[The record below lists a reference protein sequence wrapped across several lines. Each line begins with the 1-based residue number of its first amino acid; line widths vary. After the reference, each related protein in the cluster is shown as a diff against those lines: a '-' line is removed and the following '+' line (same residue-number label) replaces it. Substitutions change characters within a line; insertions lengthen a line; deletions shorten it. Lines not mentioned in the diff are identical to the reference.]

1 LKEIVV
7 SGTRPTGHLHLGNY
21 FGAVKNYVEFQQ
33 QANCYFFVAD
43 YHSLTTHPNPKDLH
57 QNVKIILSEYLA
69 CGLDPEQVTVY
80 VQSDVPEITEL
91 YLVLN
96 MFAHVS
102 ELERSTTYK
111 DKISTQKHN
120 INSGLFTYP
129 VLMAAD
135 IIIHKA
141 AKVPVGEDQRQHL
154 EMARTFANRF
164 NHTFGLDYFPEP
176 EAFSFDGD
184 LVRIPGLDGST
195 KMSKSSGEKNTIS
208 LAEDEASIRKK
219 IMRAK
224 TDGGPTQQNQA
235 KPQEIENLFNLLKV
249 VSTPDT
255 VQYFDDQYNGMTIR
269 YGDLKKQLAE
279 DVVSFVKPF
288 QERIKDIY
296 NNDSLLQRV
305 TRQGAEKARESAGKT
320 MKEVREIIGIRS
332 F

>member
-296 NNDSLLQRV
+296 NNDALLQRV
-305 TRQGAEKARESAGKT
+305 TRKKKT
-320 MKEVREIIGIRS
+320 
-332 F
+332 